1 MALHV
6 SVLVARAVVA
16 RATTAKSAAFSR
28 TSAESMRGML
38 LILNVGCSCWTLAV
52 FKATKPWDVGVREGS
67 LNFAVWQA
75 G

>member
-28 TSAESMRGML
+28 TIAESMRGML
-38 LILNVGCSCWTLAV
+38 LMAAHVGRWL
-52 FKATKPWDVGVREGS
+52 FLKPLEVGVREGS
-67 LNFAVWQA
+67 LNFEVWQA

>member
-6 SVLVARAVVA
+6 SVLVERAVVA
-16 RATTAKSAAFSR
+16 RATTAKSAAFGR

-38 LILNVGCSCWTLAV
+38 LMLNVGCSCWPLAV
-52 FKATKPWDVGVREGS
+52 LKPREVGVREGS